1 MQVQE
6 RLNFDV
12 RLNPIRSPKH
22 YIKIKQNATVYVEL
36 KATQLLTQRFE
47 FCRNTLVLK
56 LLA

>member
-47 FCRNTLVLK
+47 FCRKTLVLK